1 MFKFSDVPNLIL
13 ESIRDPQEGA
23 TRVLSFA
30 PPREALWL
38 LLALVAVLSTL
49 MSQVAFV
56 LSGASA
62 DASMGTLM
70 GTPVGMA
77 ALQALFIVGTVYL
90 VYWVGRACGGQGSF
104 EETLLLV
111 VWLQVIFVAV
121 QLAQLVLAIIAP
133 FLTLLVLVASVGLF
147 FYLLTYFV
155 LVLHRFQSAG
165 MVFAGI
171 VISGFGTL
179 FVLGLAMSILG
190 IGPET
195 LSTGGTF

>member
-104 EETLLLV
+104 ERTSAPL
-111 VWLQVIFVAV
+111 WGSK
-121 QLAQLVLAIIAP
+121 AITP
-133 FLTLLVLVASVGLF
+133 
-147 FYLLTYFV
+147 
-155 LVLHRFQSAG
+155 
-165 MVFAGI
+165 
-171 VISGFGTL
+171 
-179 FVLGLAMSILG
+179 
-190 IGPET
+190 
-195 LSTGGTF
+195 

>member
-23 TRVLSFA
+23 TRILSFA

-38 LLALVAVLSTL
+38 LLVLVAVLSTL

-77 ALQALFIVGTVYL
+77 AIQALFIVGTVYL
-90 VYWVGRACGGQGSF
+90 VYWVGRACGGHGSF

-121 QLAQLVLAIIAP
+121 QLAQLVLAIVAP

-171 VISGFGTL
+171 VISWFGTL